1 MPTLPQQRSTPLLGR
16 RDELREI
23 EVALGRAGSGGE
35 LLVVHGD
42 PGAGKTTL
50 VKEALRS
57 ATRAGLEALVIRL
70 RPAAYGDLGL
80 DALVDQVCD
89 TLVEETDNGT
99 LSLVTAVR
107 RKQAQTARD
116 RQHYLPLMLETQR
129 AVREAAAPRPVVVV
143 FDNAHLVA
151 DRDLGALGAL
161 LYGLRSDGACVIVS
175 GWMPMGRPGAVGALA
190 AAADRV
196 LVLRPLTQAQTAE
209 LAGQRLGLP
218 GAPELMAA
226 LQRDLGR
233 LVGNPRAV
241 LLALDALREQRRLAV
256 VDGRACLA
264 DPDAV
269 VPLPGFHTELR
280 RVWQPVGEHV
290 PDRAD
295 DTFPGEVLALLT
307 RMTRVAETTLD
318 DFLDLAEELGSA
330 PEHVG
335 RVLDDLVALRLVA
348 VDDRQRL
355 QCAVPAVGAELLT
368 FRTERENA
376 RLHAR
381 VVLNARRRAG
391 GDAKALAPRLADHVL
406 AAGPALA
413 ADVSKEVLLTAA
425 RCGGPDETVRTKRA
439 GLALLRR
446 LPPHDERLPA
456 ILRTAISLM
465 LHHGDADG
473 LLELGDHLLPC
484 LDESAPGAPEVIAD
498 LASAWALAALH
509 NQWLGICVVDDDT
522 PPVRAALRVP
532 SAAALLTLAW
542 RLRGDC
548 SLAPSLPRVP
558 TAPTGPDRPAESG
571 PIAYLST
578 GRVPCER
585 ETRLLIGAL
594 GTRGEFDAAADAGPR
609 LRLPEGRG
617 PADPDGLRA
626 ALALGDWATSWE
638 MVLGDSGVRFLDS
651 PLHTYQAMIRE
662 YATGSWDVALRLA
675 RSLVS
680 GPDATHHG
688 PMYVYS
694 RSVASDICCWQGDM
708 ERAAAWLARVTDGA
722 DNGALPCWAFLGLRH
737 GRGDLEGAYR
747 QGWRDYRALR
757 AKGQVIGLERLLSR
771 VLMCAVEARDDRAAL
786 DALDALEELDATVG
800 SRLVHATTLL
810 GRAYARG
817 HVPSALESYGPLV
830 RYGGREQAFAA
841 SLWLLRTTGG
851 EEWLLE
857 AWKWSE
863 AMVSRRARKQLVD
876 LAQELRLPL
885 PRRRGERPA
894 FSRMDLNVIKMVVEG
909 WTNRQISVAL
919 ARSEKSV
926 EAYLAKI
933 FESTGC
939 RTRVELAKAWLDGGL
954 AQSVPA

>member
-1 MPTLPQQRSTPLLGR
+1 MPTLPQQRSTSLLGR

-23 EVALGRAGSGGE
+23 EAALGRAGAGGE
-35 LLVVHGD
+35 FLVVHGD
-42 PGAGKTTL
+42 PGTGKSTL

-57 ATRAGLEALVIRL
+57 ATRTGLEALVIRL
-70 RPAAYGDLGL
+70 RPATYGDLGL

-129 AVREAAAPRPVVVV
+129 AVREAADRRAVVVL

-151 DRDLGALGAL
+151 FRDLGALGAL
-161 LYGLRSDGACVIVS
+161 LYGLRSDGACVVVS

-196 LVLRPLTQAQTAE
+196 IDLGPLTPAQTAE

-256 VDGRACLA
+256 VDGRACLV

-280 RVWQPVGEHV
+280 RVWQPVGEHA
-290 PDRAD
+290 PGGAD
-295 DTFPGEVLALLT
+295 ETFPGEVLALLT
-307 RMTRVAETTLD
+307 RMTRVAETTMD
-318 DFLDLAEELGSA
+318 DFLDLAGELGSTQ
-330 PEHVG
+330 EHVG

-368 FRTERENA
+368 FRTERETA

-391 GDAKALAPRLADHVL
+391 GDAKGLAPRLADHVF
-406 AAGPALA
+406 AAGAALA
-413 ADVSKEVLLTAA
+413 DGVSKGVLLTAA
-425 RCGGPDETVRTKRA
+425 RCGGPDETVRAKRA
-439 GLALLRR
+439 SLALLRQ
-446 LPPHDERLPA
+446 LPLTDERLPE

-473 LLELGDHLLPC
+473 LLELGDHLLPR
-484 LDESAPGAPEVIAD
+484 LGVRASGAREVIAD

-509 NQWLGICVVDDDT
+509 NQWLGNRVVDGDA
-522 PPVRAALRVP
+522 PPARAALRVP
-532 SAAALLTLAW
+532 AAAALLTLAG
-542 RLRGDC
+542 RLRGGC
-548 SLAPSLPRVP
+548 ALAQAASPE
-558 TAPTGPDRPAESG
+558 PTGPDRPAQGG

-578 GRVPCER
+578 GRVPSER

-594 GTRGEFDAAADAGPR
+594 GTRSEFTAAAAGGPR
-609 LRLPEGRG
+609 LRTAEGPV
-617 PADPDGLRA
+617 PADPDELRA
-626 ALALGDWATSWE
+626 ALAIGDWATSWE

-651 PLHTYQAMIRE
+651 PLHTYQAMVRE
-662 YATGSWDVALRLA
+662 YVTGSWDVALRLA
-675 RSLVS
+675 RTLVS
-680 GPDATHHG
+680 GPEATHQG
-688 PMYVYS
+688 PLYVYS
-694 RSVASDICCWQGDM
+694 RSIASDICCWQGDM
-708 ERAAAWLARVTDGA
+708 TRAEAWLAHVADGTDH
-722 DNGALPCWAFLGLRH
+722 GALPCWAFLGLRH
-737 GRGDLEGAYR
+737 GRGDLTAGR
-747 QGWRDYRALR
+747 WQGWRDYRALR
-757 AKGQVIGLERLLSR
+757 AKGQVIGLERLLLR
-771 VLMCAVEARDDRAAL
+771 MLVYAADAHDDRAAL
-786 DALDALEELDATVG
+786 DALDALEELDVTVG
-800 SRLVHATTLL
+800 SRLSRATMLL
-810 GRAYARG
+810 GRAFARG
-817 HVPSALESYGPLV
+817 HVPSALEAYGPLV
-830 RYGGREQAFAA
+830 RYGGREAAFAA
-841 SLWLLRTTGG
+841 SLWLLRATGG

-894 FSRMDLNVIKMVVEG
+894 FSRLELKVIKMVAEG

-954 AQSVPA
+954 TSSVPA